1 ISDRIAYI
9 NHDIDDAIRG
19 HIITKIPDKFIKKL
33 GASHGERID
42 TMIKDIIYNSE
53 NKGTISM
60 SDEVAELTN
69 DLRDFLFENVYYNKI
84 AKSEEDKS
92 MFIIEKIFEYYTKN
106 FDQLPE
112 FYLNIYHNN
121 NFTRGEIIKDY
132 IAGMTD
138 RYVMKVFNDLYIPK
152 PWI

>member
-1 ISDRIAYI
+1 
-9 NHDIDDAIRG
+9 
-19 HIITKIPDKFIKKL
+19 
-33 GASHGERID
+33 
-42 TMIKDIIYNSE
+42 MIKDIIQNSE
-53 NKGTISM
+53 NKASISM

-121 NFTRGEIIKDY
+121 NFTREEIIKDY

-138 RYVMKVFNDLYIPK
+138 RYAMKVFNDLYIPK